1 MPKLVSVEPSPSAT
15 KKLVATFRLNNGKTR
30 KVQFGAKGYS
40 DFTLHGDK
48 TRRQRYIDRH
58 EARENFNDPM
68 TPGALSRWILWNKP
82 TIAGSVRDFK
92 KRYGL

>member
-1 MPKLVSVEPSPSAT
+1 MVHLESVKPSDSAK
-15 KKLVATFRLNNGKTR
+15 KKLVAIFRLNNGKTR

-40 DFTLHGDK
+40 DYTKHKDK

-58 EARENFNDPM
+58 AARENFNDPM

-92 KRYGL
+92 KRFGL